1 MFTRRRLLFTVAA
14 AGACLLLASG
24 APAAP
29 GDTFTAASTPSS
41 VQPSKP
47 ATYTLT
53 LTNTSS
59 RTVPSSQAEEATITA
74 PEGFAFV
81 DDSATA
87 SASASG
93 ACAASLWEP
102 NINDD
107 RIRLRDS
114 DGEGNTRLCP
124 GATLTVVFAATAPA
138 VEDTFDWEV
147 SLSRGDEEEDAFTR
161 TGPPPTVE
169 VDGTLPTL
177 TIVQKPL
184 DPSGSSSASFAFMV
198 SETAATVCK
207 IDSGEF
213 LPCNSPVGYAN
224 LGDGLHTFAVRA
236 ADPAGN
242 TGEASHTWTIETR
255 PPTAAVASGP
265 AALANSRSATF
276 TFTADEPSSF
286 ACQLDGGSFQPCTS
300 PASYAGLGDGAHT
313 FAVRPTDALGNSGAA
328 TSYAWTIDATAPETT
343 LGSAPRS
350 GTTAVAATF
359 TFSASEAASFECK
372 LDDASLAPCTS
383 PRSYAALSRSGH
395 SFEVRAIDTA
405 GNVEPAPAAHRW
417 TIAAAP
423 RRATRTTALLA
434 PQAGARVTSP
444 PLLVWRRAA
453 RASYYNVQLYR
464 GSVKVLSSWPTR
476 TRLQLR
482 SRWTYLRRTRK
493 LAAGVYRWY
502 VWPGYGRPAANRYGR
517 LLGQSTFTVVR
528 R

>member
-1 MFTRRRLLFTVAA
+1 MFTRRRLPFTVAA

-29 GDTFTAASTPSS
+29 GDTFTAASTPSH
-41 VQPSKP
+41 VQPSNR

-53 LTNTSS
+53 LTNTSPN
-59 RTVPSSQAEEATITA
+59 TVPSSQADEATITA

-102 NINDD
+102 NVNED
-107 RIRLRDS
+107 RIRLRDP

-138 VEDTFDWEV
+138 VEATFEWEV
-147 SLSRGDEEEDAFTR
+147 SLGRGDKEEDAFTR
-161 TGPPPTVE
+161 TGPPPTVK
-169 VDGTLPTL
+169 VDGTPPTL

-184 DPSGSSSASFAFMV
+184 DPSSTSSATFAFMV
-198 SETAATVCK
+198 SEAAATVCK

-236 ADPAGN
+236 ADAAGN
-242 TGEASHTWTIETR
+242 TGEVSHT
-255 PPTAAVASGP
+255 
-265 AALANSRSATF
+265 
-276 TFTADEPSSF
+276 
-286 ACQLDGGSFQPCTS
+286 
-300 PASYAGLGDGAHT
+300 
-313 FAVRPTDALGNSGAA
+313 
-328 TSYAWTIDATAPETT
+328 WTIDATAPETT

-350 GTTAVAATF
+350 GTTAVTANF

-372 LDDASLAPCTS
+372 LDDASFAPCTS

-395 SFEVRAIDTA
+395 SFEVRAIDMA

-423 RRATRTTALLA
+423 RRVSRTTALRA

-453 RASYYNVQLYR
+453 RASYYNVQLFR

>member
-1 MFTRRRLLFTVAA
+1 MFMRRRLLFTVAA

-29 GDTFTAASTPSS
+29 GDTFTAASTPSH

-59 RTVPSSQAEEATITA
+59 NTVPSSQADEATIRA

-81 DDSATA
+81 DGSATA

-102 NINDD
+102 NINND

-114 DGEGNTRLCP
+114 GGAGNTRLCP

-138 VEDTFDWEV
+138 VEGTFDWEV
-147 SLSRGDEEEDAFTR
+147 SLSRGDEEEDDFAR
-161 TGPPPTVE
+161 TGPPPTVV

-184 DPSGSSSASFAFMV
+184 DPSSSSSAGFAFMV
-198 SETAATVCK
+198 SEIAATVCK

-213 LPCNSPVGYAN
+213 LPCSSPVGYAN
-224 LGDGLHTFAVRA
+224 LGDGLHTFVVRA
-236 ADPAGN
+236 ADAAGN
-242 TGEASHTWTIETR
+242 TGEASHT
-255 PPTAAVASGP
+255 
-265 AALANSRSATF
+265 
-276 TFTADEPSSF
+276 
-286 ACQLDGGSFQPCTS
+286 
-300 PASYAGLGDGAHT
+300 
-313 FAVRPTDALGNSGAA
+313 
-328 TSYAWTIDATAPETT
+328 WTIDATAPETT

-372 LDDASLAPCTS
+372 LDDASFAPCTS
-383 PRSYAALSRSGH
+383 PRSYAALSRRAH
-395 SFEVRAIDTA
+395 SFEVRAIDTV

-434 PQAGARVTSP
+434 PQAGARVKSP

-517 LLGQSTFTVVR
+517 LLGQSTFRVVR

>member
-1 MFTRRRLLFTVAA
+1 MLTRRRLPFTAA
-14 AGACLLLASG
+14 AAAAACLFLASA

-29 GDTFTAASTPSS
+29 GDTFTAASTPSH
-41 VQPSKP
+41 VQPSKR

-59 RTVPSSQAEEATITA
+59 NTVPSSQADEATITA

-81 DDSATA
+81 DGSATA

-93 ACAASLWEP
+93 PCAASLWEP
-102 NINDD
+102 NINED
-107 RIRLRDS
+107 RIRLRDPN
-114 DGEGNTRLCP
+114 GEGNTRLCP
-124 GATLTVVFAATAPA
+124 GATLTVVFPATAPA
-138 VEDTFDWEV
+138 VEGTFDWEV
-147 SLSRGDEEEDAFTR
+147 ALGRGDKEEDAFTR
-161 TGPPPTVE
+161 AGPPPTVE
-169 VDGTLPTL
+169 VDGTIPTL

-184 DPSGSSSASFAFMV
+184 DPSSSSSATFAFMV
-198 SETAATVCK
+198 SEPAATVCK

-236 ADPAGN
+236 
-242 TGEASHTWTIETR
+242 
-255 PPTAAVASGP
+255 
-265 AALANSRSATF
+265 
-276 TFTADEPSSF
+276 
-286 ACQLDGGSFQPCTS
+286 
-300 PASYAGLGDGAHT
+300 
-313 FAVRPTDALGNSGAA
+313 TDAAGNSGAA
-328 TSYAWTIDATAPETT
+328 SSYAWTIDATAPETT

-372 LDDASLAPCTS
+372 LDDASFAPCTS

-423 RRATRTTALLA
+423 RRVTRTTALLA

-444 PLLVWRRAA
+444 PLLAWRRAA
-453 RASYYNVQLYR
+453 RASYYNVQLFR